1 MMEMKEKNP
10 YSLGFGKAP
19 KQYISRNADMN
30 DIIEVF
36 NDEEPSQQLYIIT
49 GVRGSRKTVFMTEI
63 SRRIKELDPYRKRL
77 IKRGI
82 VNGDEW
88 GRVSFTLPLFDEFVL
103 TNYE

>member
-19 KQYISRNADMN
+19 KQYIS
-30 DIIEVF
+30 
-36 NDEEPSQQLYIIT
+36 
-49 GVRGSRKTVFMTEI
+49 
-63 SRRIKELDPYRKRL
+63 RKRL